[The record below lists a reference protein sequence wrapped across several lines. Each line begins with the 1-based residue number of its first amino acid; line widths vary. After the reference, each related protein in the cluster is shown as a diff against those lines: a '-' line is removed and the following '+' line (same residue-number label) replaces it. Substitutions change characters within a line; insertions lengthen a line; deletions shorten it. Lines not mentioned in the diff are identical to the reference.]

1 MDPCAMD
8 KIWIKHIFMPSD
20 SNSIHTSTT
29 ESTNIEN
36 IGYKTLN
43 FGGPSTM
50 KTIPTQSTNIKT
62 TQNEVIMDEEFLHP
76 NEHPKGFF
84 DIT

>member
-1 MDPCAMD
+1 MD
-8 KIWIKHIFMPSD
+8 KTHLHGFPD

-36 IGYKTLN
+36 IEYTTLN
-43 FGGPSTM
+43 FEVPTTM
-50 KTIPTQSTNIKT
+50 KTISTQSTNIKT
-62 TQNEVIMDEEFLHP
+62 TQNKVIMDEEFNEILQP
-76 NEHPKGFF
+76 NEYPKGFF